1 MTMTPSAAD
10 LHAHNQR
17 ISRMLADP
25 ECVGE
30 LLLVGIGMARCVDL
44 SDPPWGDN
52 GAMPMKTLAET
63 LYGRRWLPTSF
74 VGVGS
79 LSTTAD
85 SNPYRRIRS
94 LFYAD
99 RRRYSATADGD
110 RAWADVTCGR
120 PMVRRDGL
128 CGRSASSNARRLTD
142 PATGQRR
149 WVGCCSQPACKQ
161 WFTDLL
167 ARNAAELAA
176 NPVPEP
182 AANTGGV
189 LERHLPE
196 IDWWA
201 VWRRVDPQWSPPPE
215 GRRFERPTL
224 RLLVTDDDLAEAGV
238 EPEPRVRPALVALEG
253 GWR

>member
-1 MTMTPSAAD
+1 MTAQPSFAD

-17 ISRMLADP
+17 VTRMLADP

-44 SDPPWGDN
+44 GDPPWSETGSMQMKLIADAVYGNRRLQGGILGSVHLHDRGDSR
-52 GAMPMKTLAET
+52 P
-63 LYGRRWLPTSF
+63 R
-74 VGVGS
+74 
-79 LSTTAD
+79 
-85 SNPYRRIRS
+85 RRIRDV
-94 LFYAD
+94 FFAD
-99 RRRYSATADGD
+99 RRRYCPDVDGD
-110 RAWADVTCGR
+110 RSWANVTCGR
-120 PMVRRDGL
+120 PMVRREGL

-149 WVGCCSQPACKQ
+149 WIGHCSQPACKQ

-167 ARNAAELAA
+167 DRNRAELAA
-176 NPVPEP
+176 HPAPVPP
-182 AANTGGV
+182 ANTGGV

-201 VWRRVDPQWSPPPE
+201 VWRHVDPQWSPPPE

-224 RLLVTDDDLAEAGV
+224 RLLVTDDDL
-238 EPEPRVRPALVALEG
+238 PEPVSVSRGRPALVVHEG

>member
-1 MTMTPSAAD
+1 MTAVPSFAD
-10 LHAHNQR
+10 LHVHNQR
-17 ISRMLADP
+17 VARMLADP

-44 SDPPWGDN
+44 SDPPWGDD
-52 GAMPMKTLAET
+52 GYMPIPVISDAI
-63 LYGRRWLPTSF
+63 YGRRELP
-74 VGVGS
+74 GRIVGS
-79 LSTTAD
+79 IHRTEQGD
-85 SNPYRRIRS
+85 RRPRYRIRS
-94 LFYAD
+94 VFYAD
-99 RRRYSATADGD
+99 RRRYCPDVDGD
-110 RAWADVTCGR
+110 RHWANVTCGR

-142 PATGQRR
+142 PVTGQRR
-149 WVGCCSQPACKQ
+149 WVGSCSQPACKQ
-161 WFTDLL
+161 WLVDLL
-167 ARNAAELAA
+167 DRNRAELAA
-176 NPVPEP
+176 HPAPVP

-201 VWRRVDPQWSPPPE
+201 VWRAVDKEWTPPPE

-224 RLLVTDDDLAEAGV
+224 RLLVTDDDLP
-238 EPEPRVRPALVALEG
+238 EPEPALRERPTLVVHEG